1 MSVYSFQT
9 RVSYDDID
17 ENLHLT
23 LKGALGYMQEAAVIH
38 SSKVGY
44 SVGDVAR
51 THVIW
56 MLNQWRVRL
65 QRPACWH
72 DRLTVETWPRTMER
86 ATSIRDFD
94 IRNESGESV
103 CIGESNWVLVSADTG
118 RIMRVPP
125 EVVQAYDL
133 TERTVFDLPLQK
145 IAPSD
150 GVMTYSAMVQRRDL
164 DTNHHVNNRVYLDYA
179 LEALPAEVDLSAY
192 REVIVKY
199 HRQLL
204 LNEPFTCWYRT
215 DGDRQIVDI
224 KSADGQVLHCTVVYA
239 P

>member
-1 MSVYSFQT
+1 MSIYSFQT

-65 QRPACWH
+65 QTTACWH

-86 ATSIRDFD
+86 ATSIRNFD
-94 IRNESGESV
+94 IRNEEGESV

-125 EVVQAYDL
+125 EVMRAYDL
-133 TERTVFDLPLQK
+133 TPCTVFDSPLEK
-145 IAPSD
+145 LTSSG
-150 GVMTYSAMVQRRDL
+150 GVMTYAGMVQRRDL

-179 LEALPAEVDLSAY
+179 LEALPAELDCSAY

-204 LNEPFTCWYRT
+204 LHDRFTCWYRT
-215 DGDRQIVDI
+215 EGEKQIVDI
-224 KSADGQVLHCTVVYA
+224 KSEDGQVLHCTVVYT